1 MSDKLYQRD
10 DTLATKKSR
19 VHMGVALLSKQD
31 GGVRPFLCPF
41 LDKGDDR
48 NA

>member
-1 MSDKLYQRD
+1 MSDKLYHRD

-31 GGVRPFLCPF
+31 AGLRPFLCPF
-41 LDKGDDR
+41 LDKGEDC